1 MKWLLKQIALK
12 YLSEQDKSTGNESTP
27 EKYRKSGLTEEQAL
41 AIRHEIQQA
50 LEEDKLYRNNELGL
64 GELADYIQQ
73 DRYKVSEV
81 INTYYAKNFYAL
93 LNSYRIEEAKALL
106 VNHPLLS
113 VKAIMYEVGF
123 NSKNSF
129 YMAFK
134 KDTGY
139 CPNDFRNIASYEY
152 HRPGVATIP

>member
-1 MKWLLKQIALK
+1 MKWLFKQIALK
-12 YLSEQDKSTGNESTP
+12 YLSEDKAIMPLEPTQ
-27 EKYRKSGLTEEQAL
+27 EKYRKSGLTSDQAL
-41 AIRHEIQQA
+41 AIKLKIRTA
-50 LEEDKLYRNNELGL
+50 LEQDKLYRNNELGL
-64 GELADYIQQ
+64 GELAGYIQQ

-93 LNSYRIEEAKALL
+93 LNSYRIEEAKSLL
-106 VNHPLLS
+106 VTHPLLS

-134 KDTGY
+134 KATGLS
-139 CPNDFRNIASYEY
+139 PNDFRNIASYEY
-152 HRPGVATIP
+152 QPGMA

>member
-1 MKWLLKQIALK
+1 MKWLFKQIALAH
-12 YLSEQDKSTGNESTP
+12 LSKDNTGMPLATAP
-27 EKYRKSGLTEEQAL
+27 EKYRKSGLTPDQAL
-41 AIRHEIQQA
+41 AIRLRIRAA
-50 LEEDKLYRNNELGL
+50 LEQDKIYRNNELGL
-64 GELADYIQQ
+64 GELASYIQQ

-93 LNSYRIEEAKALL
+93 LNSYRIEEAKSLL
-106 VNHPLLS
+106 VTHPLLS

-134 KDTGY
+134 KATGHS
-139 CPNDFRNIASYEY
+139 PNDFRNIASYEY
-152 HRPGVATIP
+152 QPGMA